1 MSKAKQLLDE
11 LSPGLK
17 RDIFNDLTS
26 NVHSLVANLR
36 VLDSS
41 RAVIHHMFDE
51 LDLINSPNGKAFAK
65 ADDLLNKALVAYGKL
80 EIMLRKA
87 RV

>member
-41 RAVIHHMFDE
+41 RAAIHHMFDE

-65 ADDLLNKALVAYGKL
+65 ADDLLNKALVAYGRL
-80 EIMLRKA
+80 EMVLRKT
-87 RV
+87 RL